1 MSSMAE
7 NFSEQL
13 DQALAVL
20 IANPEARPQVA
31 AEVEPLLE
39 LARDLRG
46 LPRDE
51 FKVRLKEQ
59 LLRNVSMSE
68 QSAAAAKSV
77 NFIREGFHTITP
89 YLAVHQ
95 VMELIEFVKQAFDAE
110 GAVYGIGS
118 EGGLHSEYKIGDSI
132 VMIGGGANWRGE
144 PKLTALHVYVDDVD
158 KSYQRAIAAGA
169 KAMSDPIEAH
179 GERVAS
185 VQDLAGNEW
194 YLAKRMSG
202 SHTDEGLRTV
212 NVYLHPNGAA
222 RMIDFLKVSFGAE
235 EIVSHRATPD
245 GPVLHAKIKIGNSVL
260 EMGEAHDRYRSLPS
274 MLFLY
279 VDDVD
284 AWHRRAVAG
293 GATEIDPPKDQVYG
307 DRVSSVNDPFGNT
320 WYLATHIVDPD
331 H

>member
-1 MSSMAE
+1 MAE
-7 NFSEQL
+7 NSSEQL
-13 DQALAVL
+13 DRALAVL
-20 IANPEARPQVA
+20 MANPEARPTVA

-39 LARDLRG
+39 LARDLRS

-51 FKVRLKEQ
+51 FKVRLREQ
-59 LLRNVSMSE
+59 LLRSVSMSDE
-68 QSAAAAKSV
+68 GTAAARSV
-77 NFIREGFHTITP
+77 DFIREGFHTITP

-118 EGGLHSEYKIGDSI
+118 EGGLHSEYKIGDSF
-132 VMIGGGANWRGE
+132 VMIGGGANWTGQ

-158 KSYQRAIAAGA
+158 ASYQRAIAAGA
-169 KAMSDPIEAH
+169 RAMSDPISAH

-185 VQDLAGNEW
+185 VQDVAGNEW
-194 YLAKRMSG
+194 YLAKRLSG

-212 NVYLHPNGAA
+212 NVYLHPIGAA
-222 RMIDFLKVSFGAE
+222 QMIDFLKRSFGAE
-235 EIVSHRATPD
+235 EIMSHRATPD
-245 GPVLHAKIKIGNSVL
+245 GPVLHAKIKIGDSVL
-260 EMGEAHDRYRSLPS
+260 EIGEAHERYRSLPS

-293 GATEIDPPKDQVYG
+293 GAAEIDEPKDQPYG
-307 DRVSSVNDPFGNT
+307 DRVSSVSDPFGNT
-320 WYLATHIVDPD
+320 WYLATHIAQPD

>member
-1 MSSMAE
+1 MAE

-13 DQALAVL
+13 DQALAL
-20 IANPEARPQVA
+20 LLANPQARPPVA
-31 AEVEPLLE
+31 AEVRPLLE

-51 FKVRLKEQ
+51 FKVRLREQ
-59 LLRNVSMSE
+59 LLKSVSTSDE
-68 QSAAAAKSV
+68 DAAATKPV
-77 NFIREGFHTITP
+77 DFIREGFHTITP
-89 YLAVHQ
+89 YLAVRE
-95 VMELIEFVKQAFDAE
+95 VMELIDFLKQAFDAE

-118 EGGLHSEYKIGDSI
+118 EGGLHSEYKIGDSY
-132 VMIGGGANWRGE
+132 VMIGGGSNWRGE
-144 PKLTALHVYVDDVD
+144 TKLTALHVYVDDVD
-158 KSYQRAIAAGA
+158 TSYRRAIAAGA
-169 KAMSDPIEAH
+169 RAMSDPIEAH

-185 VQDLAGNEW
+185 VQDVAGNEW
-194 YLAKRMSG
+194 YLAKRLTG
-202 SHTDEGLRTV
+202 SHTDEGLHTV
-212 NVYLHPNGAA
+212 NVYLHPVGAA
-222 RMIDFLKVSFGAE
+222 KMIDFLKVSFGAE

-293 GATEIDPPKDQVYG
+293 GATEIDEPKDQAYG
-307 DRVSSVNDPFGNT
+307 DRVSAVSDPFGNT
-320 WYLATHIVDPD
+320 WYLATHMAEPD

>member
-1 MSSMAE
+1 VSSMAE

-20 IANPEARPQVA
+20 IANPEARPPVA

-46 LPRDE
+46 LPREE
-51 FKVRLKEQ
+51 FKVRLREQ
-59 LLRNVSMSE
+59 LLKSVSMSDE
-68 QSAAAAKSV
+68 ETVAAKSV

-118 EGGLHSEYKIGDSI
+118 EGGLHSEYKIGDSF

-158 KSYQRAIAAGA
+158 KSYQRAVAAGA

-185 VQDLAGNEW
+185 VQDVAGNEW
-194 YLAKRMSG
+194 YLAKRTSG
-202 SHTDEGLRTV
+202 SHIDDGLRTV
-212 NVYLHPNGAA
+212 NVYLHPMGAA
-222 RMIDFLKVSFGAE
+222 KMIDFLKISFGAE
-235 EIVSHRATPD
+235 EIMSHRATPD
-245 GPVLHAKIKIGNSVL
+245 GPVLHAKIKIGDSVL
-260 EMGEAHDRYRSLPS
+260 EMGEAHDRYRTLPS

-293 GATEIDPPKDQVYG
+293 GATEIDHPKDQAYG
-307 DRVSSVNDPFGNT
+307 DRVSSVSDPFGNT
-320 WYLATHIVDPD
+320 WYLATHIVEPD